1 MAANAL
7 RAGAATSN
15 ITPALGCSINGGMTD
30 RQARHIHDELHARA
44 LVLDD
49 GSTQIALVVC
59 DSCALPGSIIDAAK
73 HLAHGHTG
81 IPPAHMLVSA
91 THTHSAPTA
100 VAVFQSEPDE
110 EYAPFLA
117 LRIADAIRRA
127 ANNLAPAQIAWG
139 CGSVPAHVFN
149 RRWRMKPGTIPPNP
163 FGRVDEVQMNPPVGS
178 PNLLEPAGPTDP
190 QLSLLSVVGE
200 QGQPLAVLANYSLH
214 YVGGV
219 PAEHISADYFGAF
232 ALRLAELLG
241 VSAWQDPPFVG
252 IMSNG
257 TSGNINNI
265 DFLHPRPPRTPYEQ
279 IRIVAGDVA
288 AEAQRVLG
296 GLSYQAQAVL
306 GVRESRMVLGRRLPT
321 AEEVAEARRILAAG
335 EGMPLATLPEI
346 YARETVLMADL
357 PPEVETVVQVL
368 RVGDLAIVGLPCEV
382 FVETGL
388 LIKQHSALPTTFV
401 ISLANDYAGYLPTP
415 EHHRL
420 GGYETWRARSSF
432 LEVEAEPKLRL
443 RALELIADL
452 A

>member
-1 MAANAL
+1 MLANAL

-15 ITPALGCSINGGMTD
+15 ITPALGCSINGYMTD

-49 GSTQIALVVC
+49 GHTQIAIVVC
-59 DSCALPGSIIDAAK
+59 DSCGLPGSIINAAK

-100 VAVFQSEPDE
+100 AAVFQSEPDE
-110 EYAPFLA
+110 EYGPFLT

-127 ANNLAPAQIAWG
+127 VNNLAPAKIAWG
-139 CGSVPAHVFN
+139 SGSVPAHVFN

-178 PNLLEPAGPTDP
+178 PNLVEPAGPTDP
-190 QLSLLSVVGE
+190 QLSLLAVVGE

-219 PAEHISADYFGAF
+219 PNDHISADYFGAF
-232 ALRLAELLG
+232 ASRLGELLG

-252 IMSNG
+252 ILSNG

-265 DFLHPRPPRTPYEQ
+265 DFRHPRPPRAPYEQ

-288 AEAQRVLG
+288 EEAKRVLE
-296 GLSYQAQAVL
+296 GLAFQDQAVL

-335 EGMPLATLPEI
+335 EGMPLIKLPEI

-388 LIKQHSALPTTFV
+388 LIKQHSSLPATFV

-432 LEVEAEPKLRL
+432 LEVEAEPKLRM

>member
-1 MAANAL
+1 MPANTL

-49 GSTQIALVVC
+49 GHTQLAIVVC
-59 DSCALPGSIIDAAK
+59 DSCALPGSLIHAAK
-73 HLAHGHTG
+73 HAAHGHTG
-81 IPPAHMLVSA
+81 IPPSQMLVSA

-110 EYAPFLA
+110 EYASFLA

-139 CGSVPAHVFN
+139 NGAVPHHVFN

-178 PNLLEPAGPTDP
+178 PNLVEPAGPTDP
-190 QLSLLSVVGE
+190 QLSLLAVVGPE
-200 QGQPLAVLANYSLH
+200 RQPLAVLANYSLH

-232 ALRLAELLG
+232 AVRLGELLG

-252 IMSNG
+252 ILSNG

-265 DFLHPRPPRTPYEQ
+265 DFLHPRPPRAPYEQ

-288 AEAQRVLG
+288 AEAQRVIA
-296 GLSYQAQAVL
+296 GLSYESQVVL
-306 GVRESRMVLGRRLPT
+306 GARESRIVLGRRLPT
-321 AEEVAEARRILAAG
+321 AEEVAEARRILAMG
-335 EGMPLATLPEI
+335 EGLPLTTLPEI

-357 PPEVETVVQVL
+357 PAQVETVVQVL
-368 RVGDLAIVGLPCEV
+368 RVGDVAIVALPCEV

-388 LIKQHSALPTTFV
+388 LIKQDSPLPMAFV

-443 RALELIADL
+443 RAMDLMAELA
-452 A
+452 

>member
-1 MAANAL
+1 MPAHPL

-49 GSTQIALVVC
+49 GRTQLALVVC
-59 DSCALPGSIIDAAK
+59 DSCALPGAVIDAAK

-100 VAVFQSEPDE
+100 VAVFQSEPDA
-110 EYAPFLA
+110 EYAAFLI

-127 ANNLAPAQIAWG
+127 SNNLAPARIAWG
-139 CGSVPAHVFN
+139 SGSVPAHVFN

-178 PNLLEPAGPTDP
+178 PNLVEPAGPTDP
-190 QLSLLSVVGE
+190 QLSLLAVVGE
-200 QGQPLAVLANYSLH
+200 RGEPLAVLANYSLH

-232 ALRLAELLG
+232 AVRLGELLG
-241 VSAWQDPPFVG
+241 VSPWQDPPFVG

-265 DFLHPRPPRTPYEQ
+265 DFLHPRPPRAPYEQ
-279 IRIVAGDVA
+279 IRLVAGDVA
-288 AEAQRVLG
+288 AEAHRVFQMLTFRDDVVLG
-296 GLSYQAQAVL
+296 A
-306 GVRESRMVLGRRLPT
+306 RECRMALERRLPT
-321 AEEVAEARRILAAG
+321 ADELAEARRTLAAG
-335 EGMPLATLPEI
+335 EGMPLTTLPEI
-346 YARETVLMADL
+346 YARETLLMAEL
-357 PPEVETVVQVL
+357 PAQVETVVQVL
-368 RVGDLAIVGLPCEV
+368 RVGELGIAALPCEV

-388 LIKQHSALPTTFV
+388 LIKQHSPLPATFV

-432 LEVEAEPKLRL
+432 LEVDAEPKLRG
-443 RALELIADL
+443 RALELMAAL